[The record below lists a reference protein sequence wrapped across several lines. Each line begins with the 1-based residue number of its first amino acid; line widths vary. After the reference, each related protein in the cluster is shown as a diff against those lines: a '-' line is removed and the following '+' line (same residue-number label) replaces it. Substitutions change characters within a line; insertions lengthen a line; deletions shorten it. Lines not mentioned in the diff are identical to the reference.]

1 VKTYENNSIK
11 WWTNVWEDVKP
22 FDVLTNQEVYQKYVD
37 VVDSIENYV
46 ITLSDVKAQK
56 KIRNWNRIDEGSPAD
71 IVKRNKN
78 RDSIY
83 IPIPYQFYEDYMTE
97 WLNTKVELTIKGVL
111 VDDYTKTFELSL
123 QDLKT
128 HIKNNTKWS
137 FDGSS
142 DARSYNVYKT
152 YKEHGVANPVFNNG
166 EIYPKRSTHMTAYC
180 FLNKSDVP
188 ILFKRPE
195 SNINRFLVQ
204 PNTDELPY
212 FKGKYLTLDID
223 IKNKLVNFFLENEH
237 IGVYKG

>member
-1 VKTYENNSIK
+1 MKTYENNSVK

-22 FDVLTNQEVYQKYVD
+22 FDVLTNQEVYQKYID

-97 WLNTKVELTIKGVL
+97 WLNTKTEVTKQTELEN
-111 VDDYTKTFELSL
+111 YTKTLELSL

-128 HIKNNTKWS
+128 HIKNNTKWT

-152 YKEHGVANPVFNNG
+152 YKEYGVANPVFNNG
-166 EIYPKRSTHMTAYC
+166 ETYPKRSTHMTAYC

-195 SNINRFLVQ
+195 DGVTKFLVK
-204 PNTDELPY
+204 PNKNELPY
-212 FKGKYLTLDID
+212 FKGKYLTLEIDID
-223 IKNKLVNFFLENEH
+223 KKRVDFFLENEQ

>member
-1 VKTYENNSIK
+1 MKTYENNSVK
-11 WWTNVWEDVKP
+11 WWTNVWKDVKP
-22 FDVLTNQEVYQKYVD
+22 FDVLTNQEVYQKYID
-37 VVDSIENYV
+37 VADSIENYV
-46 ITLSDVKAQK
+46 ITLSDAKVQK

-97 WLNTKVELTIKGVL
+97 WLNTKTEVATRGEL
-111 VDDYTKTFELSL
+111 VDYIKTLELSL

-152 YKEHGVANPVFNNG
+152 YKDYGVANPVFNNG
-166 EIYPKRSTHMTAYC
+166 ETYPKRSTHMTAYC

-195 SNINRFLVQ
+195 NNINRFLVQ
-204 PNTDELPY
+204 PNIDELPY

-223 IKNKLVNFFLENEH
+223 IKNKLVNFFLEDEH